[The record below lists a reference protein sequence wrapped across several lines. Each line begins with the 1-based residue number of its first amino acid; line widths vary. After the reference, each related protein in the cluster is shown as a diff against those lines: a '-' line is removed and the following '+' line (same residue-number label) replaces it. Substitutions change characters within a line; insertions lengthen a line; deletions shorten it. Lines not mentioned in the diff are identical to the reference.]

1 MIPYL
6 STAMKPLVDK
16 KYKLQKYPGKG
27 GWTFAVIEEIAPD
40 KKSRFGWVQ
49 VCGTIDGFA
58 IAQYKLMPMG
68 DGNLFLPLRAEIRKV
83 IKKEAGDTVHIVLY
97 PDDSAVEIPGE
108 LQLCLEDEPQALR
121 FFTKLSDSEKKYYIQ
136 WIYSAK
142 KQETKIDRMAKTI
155 ERLARGL
162 KMYDKEL

>member
-1 MIPYL
+1 
-6 STAMKPLVDK
+6 MKPLVDK
-16 KYKLQKYPGKG
+16 KYKLEKYPGKG

-49 VCGTIDGFA
+49 VRGTIDGFS
-58 IAQYKLMPMG
+58 ISQYKLMPMG
-68 DGNLFLPLRAEIRKV
+68 DGNLFLPLRAEIRKA
-83 IKKEAGDTVHIVLY
+83 IKKEAGDTVHITLY
-97 PDDSAVEIPGE
+97 PDDSAIEIPGE

-136 WIYSAK
+136 WIYGAK

-155 ERLARGL
+155 VRLSRGL
-162 KMYDKEL
+162 KMYDKE

>member
-1 MIPYL
+1 
-6 STAMKPLVDK
+6 MKPLVDK
-16 KYKLQKYPGKG
+16 KYKLEKYPGKG

-49 VCGTIDGFA
+49 VRGTIDGFS
-58 IAQYKLMPMG
+58 ISQYKLMPMG
-68 DGNLFLPLRAEIRKV
+68 DGNLFLPLRAEIRKA
-83 IKKEAGDTVHIVLY
+83 IKKEAGDTVHITLY
-97 PDDSAVEIPGE
+97 PDDSAIEIPGE

-136 WIYSAK
+136 WIYGAK

-155 ERLARGL
+155 ERLSRGL
-162 KMYDKEL
+162 KMYDKE